1 MPVPLRVWLDDIRKA
16 PPGWLWVRTAHEAI
30 ACCLEGGVE
39 DLSLDYD
46 LDESVSGYGGPPPG
60 VGGDVSLFLVER
72 ARAGDWRSVPDVI
85 RIHSANGDGV
95 ADMAWHLSEIE
106 RLRWARDLGLPP
118 EAAI

>member
-1 MPVPLRVWLDDIRKA
+1 MPVPRRVWLDDIRKA

-30 ACCLEGGVE
+30 VCCLRGGVE

-46 LDESVSGYGGPPPG
+46 LDDSDKGYGEPPAG
-60 VGGDVSLFLVER
+60 VGSDVSEFLVAR
-72 ARAGDWRSVPDVI
+72 ARSGDWAVVPDVI
-85 RIHSANGDGV
+85 RIHSANSDGV

-118 EAAI
+118 EDAI